1 MLYPKVTELVRAGN
15 VIPIAAAGYIA
26 RDASIT
32 ASRRWTEPQT
42 PRAYLIGRT
51 ARIIAGEVR
60 V

>member
-15 VIPIAAAGYIA
+15 VIPTAAAGYIA

-32 ASRRWTEPQT
+32 AYRRWTEPQT
-42 PRAYLIGRT
+42 PRAYLIGGT
-51 ARIIAGEVR
+51 PRIIAGEVR